1 MVEIRPRRGSGQV
14 EPPGCPPVLVSTTLE
29 SGNFLHSLPLEA
41 MPNSAALRRS
51 LLAPLLAP
59 LAVLLLGGF
68 SFVPPTPRV
77 ALQEARA
84 QQESFAERET
94 TAQEVVVIQ
103 NGNLVNVVDGTV
115 AEGVS
120 VVVEGRIIRI
130 IEAAG
135 FQPPAGARVIDVEG
149 RWILPGFIDTH
160 THIRTLDADRRALH
174 SGVTTVR
181 SSSVDA
187 FQDVGI
193 RELVRAGVL
202 PGPDMVAAGI
212 FVTQELGQA
221 LLADPRLIPLAGGV
235 NTHEELRLL
244 VQVNAERG
252 VDVIKTRGTERA
264 GLPETD
270 PRQQVYD
277 EAQLRVVVE
286 EAARHG
292 LEVQAHAHWDEGAR
306 AAVRAGVRSI
316 EHGTYLSRETLEL
329 MRERGTYLVPTYST
343 VVDLTQPGG
352 DYDDPVLRVRGSH
365 MLPRLAETVR
375 MAHEMGVP
383 IATGADTSYGPESL
397 LRISHEVRRFV
408 ELGMTPMEA
417 LRSTTI
423 VGAELLGLADTTGS
437 VEPGKEADLIV
448 VERSPLQDIGSVED
462 VLVVVSNGQ
471 VAVNRLPFGLGSR

>member
-1 MVEIRPRRGSGQV
+1 M
-14 EPPGCPPVLVSTTLE
+14 
-29 SGNFLHSLPLEA
+29 
-41 MPNSAALRRS
+41 LRRLVFPA
-51 LLAPLLAP
+51 LL
-59 LAVLLLGGF
+59 
-68 SFVPPTPRV
+68 PTLV
-77 ALQEARA
+77 ALVLGPAAPSSLQGQAG
-84 QQESFAERET
+84 SPGDPL
-94 TAQEVVVIQ
+94 VIL
-103 NGNLVNVVDGTV
+103 NGNLVDVATGTV
-115 AEGVS
+115 REGVS
-120 VVVEGRIIRI
+120 VVVEGRTIRSV
-130 IEAAG
+130 EERG

-149 RWILPGFIDTH
+149 RWILPGFIDAH
-160 THIRTLDADRRALH
+160 THIRTLDAARRALH

-181 SSSVDA
+181 SSSVDG

-221 LLADPRLIPLAGGV
+221 LLSDPRLIPLAGGV
-235 NTHEELRLL
+235 NTPEELRLL
-244 VQVNAERG
+244 VQVNADRG

-292 LEVQAHAHWDEGAR
+292 LAVQAHAHGNEGAR
-306 AAVRAGVRSI
+306 AAVLAGVRSI

-329 MRERGTYLVPTYST
+329 MRDRGTFLVPTYST

-352 DYDDPVLRVRGSH
+352 DYDDPVLRVRGRH

-375 MAHEMGVP
+375 MAHELGVP
-383 IATGADTSYGPESL
+383 IVTGADTSYGPESL
-397 LRISHEVRRFV
+397 LRISHEIVRFV
-408 ELGMTPMEA
+408 ELGLTPAEA
-417 LRSTTI
+417 LRSATL
-423 VGAELLGLADTTGS
+423 VAAELLGLDGVTGS
-437 VEPGKEADLIV
+437 VEPGKEADLVV
-448 VERSPLQDIGSVED
+448 VERSPLEDIRSVED

-471 VAVNRLPFGLGSR
+471 VAVNRIPFGLGGR

>member
-1 MVEIRPRRGSGQV
+1 MPIEEPSKHPISALSRVPDAATRPLRSLVATASLLLVTAVGAGHPDLFRPAPLQALQAPASQDAL
-14 EPPGCPPVLVSTTLE
+14 VLVI
-29 SGNFLHSLPLEA
+29 
-41 MPNSAALRRS
+41 R
-51 LLAPLLAP
+51 
-59 LAVLLLGGF
+59 
-68 SFVPPTPRV
+68 
-77 ALQEARA
+77 
-84 QQESFAERET
+84 
-94 TAQEVVVIQ
+94 
-103 NGNLVNVVDGTV
+103 NGNLVDVVNGSV
-115 AEGVS
+115 REGVS
-120 VVVEGRIIRI
+120 VVVEGRTVRSV
-130 IEAAG
+130 EGAE

-149 RWILPGFIDTH
+149 RWILPGFIDAH
-160 THIRTLDADRRALH
+160 THIRTLDAARRALH

-212 FVTQELGQA
+212 FVTQDLGQA
-221 LLADPRLIPLAGGV
+221 ILADPRLIPLADGV
-235 NTHEELRLL
+235 ETHEQLRLL

-277 EAQLRVVVE
+277 EEQLRTVVD

-292 LEVQAHAHWDEGAR
+292 ISVQAHAHGDEGAR
-306 AAVRAGVRSI
+306 AAVLAGVRSI

-375 MAHEMGVP
+375 TAHELGVP
-383 IATGADTSYGPESL
+383 IATGADTGYGPEGL
-397 LRISHEVRRFV
+397 LRISHEVVRFV
-408 ELGMTPMEA
+408 ELGMTPLEA
-417 LRSTTI
+417 LRSATI
-423 VGAELLGLADTTGS
+423 VGARLLELDQVTGS
-437 VEPGKEADLIV
+437 VEPGKEADLVV
-448 VERSPLQDIGSVED
+448 VERNPLDDIRSVED

-471 VAVNRLPFGLGSR
+471 VAVNRLPFGVGPR